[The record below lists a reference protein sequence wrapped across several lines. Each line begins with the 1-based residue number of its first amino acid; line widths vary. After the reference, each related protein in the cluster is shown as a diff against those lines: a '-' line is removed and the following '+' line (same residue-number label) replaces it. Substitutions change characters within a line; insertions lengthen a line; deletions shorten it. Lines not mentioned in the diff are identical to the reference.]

1 MPVRHGAAKKML
13 LLPNDLMT
21 IKTPF
26 MACLAGDGVCHS
38 EGLGQNAQVEGDFT
52 VSADLDMFWAHWR
65 YNLEDPGCEL
75 LGRTATDSKFV
86 SKFFR

>member
-1 MPVRHGAAKKML
+1 MGSYSDFLAAIEPL
-13 LLPNDLMT
+13 
-21 IKTPF
+21 F
-26 MACLAGDGVCHS
+26 AACRAGDGVCQR

-75 LGRTATDSKFV
+75 LKMRDKQTTVDKLQ
-86 SKFFR
+86 